1 MKFHILAI
9 GHLKQGPEKDLLE
22 QYRKRIT
29 WPLTIKELNPRK
41 PSDTSSLI
49 LENIPDSSAV
59 IALDERG
66 KNLNSL
72 EFSGLIQNYLDSGV
86 KNLSFLIGGADGFEE
101 TIISK
106 ADHLISFGRLTW
118 PHMVV
123 RALLVEQLYRSQQ
136 IINRHPYHRE

>member
-9 GHLKQGPEKDLLE
+9 GQLKQGPEKDLLE
-22 QYRKRIT
+22 QYSKRIT
-29 WPLTIKELNPRK
+29 WSLAIKELNPRK

-101 TIISK
+101 AVRSK

>member
-1 MKFHILAI
+1 MKFHILAVGQI
-9 GHLKQGPEKDLLE
+9 KQGPEKDLLE

-101 TIISK
+101 TIRSK

>member
-9 GHLKQGPEKDLLE
+9 GQLKQGPEKDLLE
-22 QYRKRIT
+22 QYSKRIT
-29 WPLTIKELNPRK
+29 WSLAIKELNPRK

-49 LENIPDSSAV
+49 LKNIPDSSAV

-72 EFSGLIQNYLDSGV
+72 EFFGLIQNYLDSGV

-101 TIISK
+101 AVRSK

>member
-29 WPLTIKELNPRK
+29 WPLTIIELNPRK

-101 TIISK
+101 TIRSK

>member
-101 TIISK
+101 TIRSK

>member
-1 MKFHILAI
+1 MKFHILAVGQI
-9 GHLKQGPEKDLLE
+9 KQGPEKDLLE

-41 PSDTSSLI
+41 PGDTTPLI

-66 KNLNSL
+66 KNLSSL
-72 EFSGLIQNYLDSGV
+72 EFSGLVQDYLDSGI

-101 TIISK
+101 TIRSK